1 LPGSR
6 CCPLAWPPAS
16 NGGTARNANDPDIG
30 QPVRIIALQDES
42 MARVHY
48 RGTEWQARLTGH
60 GLAAGAPHIT
70 GRDGNVLLSSTHT
83 ETR

>member
-1 LPGSR
+1 VL
-6 CCPLAWPPAS
+6 PLAPPA
-16 NGGTARNANDPDIG
+16 TAALPARNANDPDIG

-48 RGTEWQARLTGH
+48 RGTEWQARLTGATAWH
-60 GLAAGAPHIT
+60 VGQTAHIT
-70 GRDGNVLLSSTHT
+70 GRDGNVLLLSSTHT